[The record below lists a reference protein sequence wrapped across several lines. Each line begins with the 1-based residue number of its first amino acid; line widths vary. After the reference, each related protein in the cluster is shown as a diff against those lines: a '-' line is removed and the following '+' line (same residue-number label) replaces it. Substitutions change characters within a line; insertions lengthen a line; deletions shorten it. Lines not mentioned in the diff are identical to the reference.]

1 MALRS
6 DPYSVLGV
14 HPRASDEEVRAA
26 YRRLVKLHH
35 PDHNGGSRDSARRFE
50 EVQEA
55 YAQITALRKSGAAP
69 PPPRRGPTPPPPPPP
84 PGGVDARLADI
95 EADLRAARTARDR
108 AAQAA
113 RQAAARTRGSAGSDR
128 RASDE
133 ELGYVTTDDSFG
145 KILSDAREE
154 ISSWLSGAEQEE
166 ARERPVKQRVS
177 HLVDELDDIVDKL
190 TGRSKK

>member
-1 MALRS
+1 MASRD
-6 DPYSVLGV
+6 DPYTVLGV
-14 HPRASDEEVRAA
+14 HPSVSDEELRAA

-55 YAQITALRKSGAAP
+55 YAQITRMRTSGAAP
-69 PPPRRGPTPPPPPPP
+69 PPPPRRGHSPPPPPPP
-84 PGGVDARLADI
+84 SGDVDARLSDI
-95 EADLRAARTARDR
+95 EADLRAARAARDR
-108 AAQAA
+108 AA
-113 RQAAARTRGSAGSDR
+113 AAAREAASRTRTGSNR

-133 ELGYVTTDDSFG
+133 ELGYVTTDDSLG

-154 ISSWLSGAEQEE
+154 ISSWLSDAQEE
-166 ARERPVKQRVS
+166 VRERPVKQRVS
-177 HLVDELDDIVDKL
+177 HLVDELDDLVDKL